1 MLIHLS
7 EIMSVPDKNVQM
19 DVPIE
24 MDTFSFQGI
33 EYTFAYKEAV
43 SLSICNM
50 GNRRVSIHADT
61 KLALTIPCSRC
72 LEEAVTSFDIH
83 MFKEVDF
90 RSTEEERIKDL
101 DELNYISGYNLDVDL
116 LVYGEILIGFPL
128 KVLCKENCN
137 GICNVCGINLN
148 NGKCDCESTG
158 TDPRM
163 SVIRDIFTNFK
174 EV

>member
-1 MLIHLS
+1 MLINLS
-7 EIMSVPDKNVQM
+7 EIMSVPGNNVHM

-24 MDTFSFQGI
+24 LDTFSFADVD
-33 EYTFAYKEAV
+33 YVFTHKEPV
-43 SLSICNM
+43 SLNIVNM
-50 GNRRVSIHADT
+50 GNRKVSIEANT
-61 KLALTIPCSRC
+61 KLALSIPCSRC
-72 LEEAVTSFDIH
+72 LEEVITPFNIN

-90 RSTEEERIKDL
+90 RSTEEERIKEL

-116 LVYGEILIGFPL
+116 LVYDEILIGFPL

-137 GICNVCGINLN
+137 GICNVCGTNLN
-148 NGKCDCESTG
+148 KGTCDCESTG

>member
-1 MLIHLS
+1 MLINLS
-7 EIMSVPDKNVQM
+7 EIMSIPGNNVRKDM
-19 DVPIE
+19 PLGL
-24 MDTFSFQGI
+24 DTFSFRGA
-33 EYTFAYKEAV
+33 EYIFAHKEPV
-43 SLSICNM
+43 TLSIVNM
-50 GNRRVSIHADT
+50 GNRKVSIEAST
-61 KLALTIPCSRC
+61 KLALSIPCSRC
-72 LEEAVTSFDIH
+72 LEEVIAPLDIH

-116 LVYGEILIGFPL
+116 LVYDEILIGFPL

-137 GICNVCGINLN
+137 GICNVCGTNLN
-148 NGKCDCESTG
+148 EGTCDCESTG